1 MKESKPRSWKVYNR
15 KTHYDIVARCVNGSD
30 IYGALV
36 ATTES
41 KSNGVTEEMANCMAA
56 APDLLQ
62 VCKNS
67 LDLLCTGHENGIA
80 IINISESGTIISQ
93 LKDAIKKAEG
103 KL

>member
-1 MKESKPRSWKVYNR
+1 MKESIRSWKAFDR
-15 KTHYDIVARCVNGSD
+15 KSHFDIIARCINGSD
-30 IYGALV
+30 TYGALV

-103 KL
+103 KQ